1 MNGPF
6 VSVIMPAFNVE
17 KYIAESIQSVIAQ
30 THRRW
35 ELIVIDDGSTDA
47 TADVVQ
53 GFASSDSRI
62 RLVSQQNQKVA
73 KARNAGL
80 RQSEGELTAFLD
92 SDDLWVKEKL
102 ELQVKALKEN
112 AADLVFS
119 DGFVFHDNN
128 VFDESLTFATLV
140 GGFDGAEMYTDL
152 MLMNR
157 IPTLSVLTRRK
168 VLDEVAGFDETRDR
182 GVEDY
187 DLWLRI
193 ARCGYRFY
201 GMRERLV
208 RYRVRSDSMSR
219 QTVDM
224 LKSEVAVVEKHL
236 AHSNM
241 GREFKRRRRRHLYR
255 GLAAALAEAD
265 RPGEAGKYLA
275 QLLFGEKGG
284 LTTMLQILALGVW
297 PKKFNSVSAQLY
309 RVEASFS
316 YRVGRPITRAL
327 ERSRQLLTKRRA
339 G

>member
-1 MNGPF
+1 MNGPL

-17 KYIAESIQSVIAQ
+17 RYIAESIQSVIAQ
-30 THRRW
+30 TYRRW
-35 ELIVIDDGSTDA
+35 ELIIIDDGSTDA

-53 GFASSDSRI
+53 GLASSDSRI
-62 RLVSQQNQKVA
+62 RLISQQNQKLA

-80 RQSEGELTAFLD
+80 RQSEGELIAFLD
-92 SDDLWVKEKL
+92 SDDLWIKEKL

-119 DGFVFHDNN
+119 DGFIFHDDN

-140 GGFDGAEMYTDL
+140 GGFDGAEMFRDL

-157 IPTLSVLTRRK
+157 IPILSVLTRRK
-168 VLDEVAGFDETRDR
+168 VLDEVGGFDERRDR
-182 GVEDY
+182 GAEDY

-193 ARCGYRFY
+193 SRCDHRFY

-224 LKSEVAVVEKHL
+224 LKSEVAVIEKHL

-241 GREFKRRRRRHLYR
+241 DSEFKRSRRRHLYR
-255 GLAAALAEAD
+255 SLAAALVEAD

-275 QLLFGEKGG
+275 QLLFREKGG
-284 LTTMLQILALGVW
+284 LTTILQILALGVW
-297 PKKFNSVSAQLY
+297 PKKFNYINAKLY
-309 RVEASFS
+309 RIKASFV
-316 YRVGRPITRAL
+316 YRI
-327 ERSRQLLTKRRA
+327 RRLIA
-339 G
+339 WIYAW